1 MKVPRRPLTLT
12 KEQAAVRQ
20 VEAAIHALMR
30 GDFDIAVTLACAA
43 EGMFKRAGRHLFAV
57 LRDHPTAKG
66 IPKKVWIAH
75 LNRDRDWLKH
85 HCGPDRLV
93 IERSSAAAAITRAAT
108 KLEAEDWTPLIDA
121 YREWHNA
128 NIEEIIAE

>member
-1 MKVPRRPLTLT
+1 MRVPKRPLTLT
-12 KEQAAVRQ
+12 KEHAAVRQ

-30 GDFDIAVTLACAA
+30 GDFDVAVTLACAA
-43 EGMFKRAGRHLFAV
+43 EGMFNRTGRHLFAV

-85 HCGPDRLV
+85 PEGPDELV
-93 IERSSAAAAITRAAT
+93 IERFSATAAIIRAAT
-108 KLEAEDWTPLIDA
+108 KLEHWTPLIEAFKEWYDA
-121 YREWHNA
+121 NH
-128 NIEEIIAE
+128 EEILAE